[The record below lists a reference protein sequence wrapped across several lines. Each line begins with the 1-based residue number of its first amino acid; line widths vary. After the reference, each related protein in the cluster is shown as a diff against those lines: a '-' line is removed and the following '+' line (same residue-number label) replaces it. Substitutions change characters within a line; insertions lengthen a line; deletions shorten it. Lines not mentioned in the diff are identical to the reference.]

1 LIVKVLMAAILA
13 LGCVYL
19 TVLIPEL
26 RRSRAETRAE
36 AGKNWQLG
44 LITFAIQCIATLG
57 VSDFAM
63 STPVYRGMKLVD
75 DARLPG
81 TLVTAAAVPMTAISL
96 LYISAVPVEPWTLLL
111 CVLCQALGSVLGVRL
126 VSHLPGEVIRKC
138 MGVAITISAG
148 IMFVKMVGFGAG
160 GGARTGFS
168 AGTLGWML
176 PVVFLLGAL
185 NMIGFG
191 VKAPLMA
198 LYLSAGLS
206 PLCVLPLVMGG
217 CCAGT
222 VGGAIGYV
230 RRGRYQRRIAAVSAL
245 CGTAGV
251 FLGAQFV
258 ERMKITALQWIM
270 LGVMLYTAWTM
281 LRRPRRERQS

>member
-1 LIVKVLMAAILA
+1 MIIKLLMAGILA
-13 LGCVYL
+13 LGLLYIAF
-19 TVLIPEL
+19 LIPDL
-26 RRSRAETRAE
+26 RKNRAALAAE
-36 AGKNWQLG
+36 PGHNGKIG
-44 LITFAIQCIATLG
+44 VITFIIQGIATLG

-96 LYISAVPVEPWTLLL
+96 LYISAVTIEPWTLLL
-111 CVLCQALGSVLGVRL
+111 CVLCQAAGSLAGVRL
-126 VSHLPGEVIRKC
+126 VSRLSARVIRTG
-138 MGVAITISAG
+138 MGVAIAVSAAV
-148 IMFVKMVGFGAG
+148 MLVKLIGMGSG
-160 GGARTGFS
+160 GGDKLGFS
-168 AGTLGWML
+168 AGTLCFLL

-198 LYLSAGLS
+198 LYLSLGLS

-230 RRGRYQRRIAAVSAL
+230 RSGRYQRRIAAVSAL

-258 ERMKITALQWIM
+258 ERMNVTVLQWIM

-281 LRRPRRERQS
+281 LKKQK